1 MSKLESLYNT
11 KLSKALDMSEEDMN
25 AAHKEF
31 RDAAKEEP
39 DGLVTLLRSVD
50 LLSENFLWDVYAS
63 LRVDAGQW
71 KELLI
76 SEAARLIEAAVQH
89 PNSASK
95 ILESLEGV
103 SAAKDTAYLEL
114 IKQEL
119 AKHLRSPV
127 LGVRRRVVWEF
138 CVCSGEYD
146 SSEIHM
152 MQDILLNDA
161 DWRIRNF
168 CRECLLESNDLP
180 NHYSEPLMDLIR
192 RKTQSPHQW

>member
-127 LGVRRRVVWEF
+127 LGVRRRVV
-138 CVCSGEYD
+138 
-146 SSEIHM
+146 
-152 MQDILLNDA
+152 
-161 DWRIRNF
+161 
-168 CRECLLESNDLP
+168 
-180 NHYSEPLMDLIR
+180 
-192 RKTQSPHQW
+192 